1 MSQSGKL
8 FTDEQWTG
16 THPGATVF
24 APSVVMIFMKL
35 FEHEAKEIF
44 RSFGMPTPPGGV
56 AYTPEEA
63 RKRAIEVGK
72 PVAVK
77 AQALTGKRGK
87 AGGIKFADTPEE
99 AEALARDILAM
110 RINGLPVESV
120 IVEEKLEI
128 QQEIYAGITV
138 DRNER
143 KYVVIG
149 SAAGGMS
156 IEELAE
162 ESPEKIIKKH
172 IDPMLGLQ
180 AYEARD
186 IAIAMG
192 FKGKHINKLAGFF
205 VTLWDIV
212 ERYDVELTEINPL
225 VLTSDG
231 RFLAADARL
240 NVDDNALYRHKKL
253 IEGIKREPADMNERE
268 RMATAEGM
276 AYVELDGDIA
286 CICNG
291 AGLTMATLD
300 AVSLYGGK
308 ASTFLDLGGGANAER
323 VEKGIEIAMKYDKVK
338 AILVNI
344 MGGIT
349 RCDEVANGILSAKK
363 DGDITAPLVI
373 RMVGTNEEEGQ
384 KILSDAGIPFLK
396 TMEEAAQKVVAL
408 AKGGNA

>member
-1 MSQSGKL
+1 
-8 FTDEQWTG
+8 
-16 THPGATVF
+16 
-24 APSVVMIFMKL
+24 MKL

-44 RSFGMPTPPGGV
+44 RSFGMPLPPGGV

-63 RKRAIEVGK
+63 KARAVEVGK
-72 PVAVK
+72 PVVVK

-87 AGGIKFADTPEE
+87 AGGVKFADTPEE
-99 AEALARDILAM
+99 AGVLAKDILAM
-110 RINGLPVESV
+110 RINDLPVESV
-120 IVEEKLEI
+120 LVEEKLDI

-162 ESPEKIIKKH
+162 TSPEKIVKRH
-172 IDPMLGLQ
+172 VDPIMGLQ
-180 AYEARD
+180 GFEARE
-186 IAIAMG
+186 IAIDMG
-192 FKGKHINKLAGFF
+192 FKGKQINGLAGFF
-205 VTLWDIV
+205 LRLWSIV
-212 ERYDVELTEINPL
+212 EDYDVELTEINPL
-225 VLTSDG
+225 ILTKDG

-240 NVDDNALYRHKKL
+240 NIDDNALFRHKKL
-253 IEGIKREPADMNERE
+253 IDSMKRDTAEQNERE
-268 RMATAEGM
+268 EMATAEGM

-300 AVSLYGGK
+300 AVALYGGK
-308 ASTFLDLGGGANAER
+308 ASTFLDLGGGADAER

-349 RCDEVANGILSAKK
+349 RCDEVANGIVSAKQ

-384 KILSDAGIPFLK
+384 KILNDAGIPFLQ

-408 AKGGNA
+408 ANGGDE